1 MPERLKILRELT
13 RGRGIQV
20 ALIAILV
27 LVSTS
32 SSLAVPMLVGR
43 LVAAIQSDEALLG
56 LTGLLIATG
65 LGTAAAGALA
75 TFLLGRMGQQLI
87 YRLRVRTVDHS
98 LRLRMADIR
107 RQGSGNLAARLTM
120 DAARLKAL
128 IDIGPIQ
135 LPMAGVTLLGTLI
148 IMGLLDWVLLL
159 ITLAAF
165 AVAATI
171 VVVVVRRLRST
182 YQNVQIEVGGFVQR
196 FVSVIEAIT
205 VIKANR
211 AEAIVGEQLAESAA
225 RLRDLETK
233 AARMESLMVPVINLG
248 QQIALAAVVIGG
260 GARLLSGHLTLATFV
275 SFLLYLLQLAAP
287 LLMAASGVT
296 GLQMGL
302 AARERFDEI
311 FALPRE
317 DRDDLADVIVPA
329 PPRPVRPA
337 SASAVEF
344 DQVTAGYDARPVLR
358 DVSFAVP
365 ARGLT
370 AVIGL
375 SGSGKSTALN
385 LILRFLSAEQG
396 RISVFGEPV
405 HSWQLDRLR
414 SEIAYVDQAATLLP
428 DSIRTNLTLGS
439 EHPAGD
445 AELRAALDRVGL
457 LDEIGHLPDGL
468 DTVLG
473 GEVDLS
479 GGQRQRLALARALL
493 SGSRLILLDEPT
505 SHLDGVNEHRL
516 REVVDELATDRAVLV
531 VAHRLSTVREADH
544 VIVLDNGRVADQGSH
559 QELLNRCERYTELVD
574 AQALAHA

>member
-1 MPERLKILRELT
+1 
-13 RGRGIQV
+13 
-20 ALIAILV
+20 
-27 LVSTS
+27 
-32 SSLAVPMLVGR
+32 
-43 LVAAIQSDEALLG
+43 
-56 LTGLLIATG
+56 
-65 LGTAAAGALA
+65 
-75 TFLLGRMGQQLI
+75 
-87 YRLRVRTVDHS
+87 
-98 LRLRMADIR
+98 
-107 RQGSGNLAARLTM
+107 
-120 DAARLKAL
+120 
-128 IDIGPIQ
+128 
-135 LPMAGVTLLGTLI
+135 
-148 IMGLLDWVLLL
+148 
-159 ITLAAF
+159 
-165 AVAATI
+165 
-171 VVVVVRRLRST
+171 
-182 YQNVQIEVGGFVQR
+182 
-196 FVSVIEAIT
+196 
-205 VIKANR
+205 
-211 AEAIVGEQLAESAA
+211 
-225 RLRDLETK
+225 
-233 AARMESLMVPVINLG
+233 
-248 QQIALAAVVIGG
+248 
-260 GARLLSGHLTLATFV
+260 
-275 SFLLYLLQLAAP
+275 
-287 LLMAASGVT
+287 MAASGVT

-317 DRDDLADVIVPA
+317 DRDDLAGTILPA
-329 PPRPVRPA
+329 PPKPVAPA
-337 SASAVEF
+337 AAVEF

-370 AVIGL
+370 AVVGL

-405 HSWQLDRLR
+405 QSWRLDRLR
-414 SEIAYVDQAATLLP
+414 SEIAYVDQSATLLP

-439 EHPAGD
+439 ERPAGD

-473 GEVDLS
+473 GEFDLS

-516 REVVDELATDRAVLV
+516 REVVDELAADHAVLV
-531 VAHRLSTVREADH
+531 VAHRLSTVRQADH

-559 QELLNRCERYTELVD
+559 HELLDRCERYTELVD

>member
-1 MPERLKILRELT
+1 MPVTPERLRILRELT

-128 IDIGPIQ
+128 IDIGPVQ

-159 ITLAAF
+159 VTLAAF
-165 AVAATI
+165 AVAAAI
-171 VVVVVRRLRST
+171 VVIVVRRLRRT
-182 YQNVQIEVGGFVQR
+182 YQSVQIEVGGFVQR
-196 FVSVIEAIT
+196 FVGVIDAIT

-211 AEAIVGEQLAESAA
+211 AEPVVGEQLAESAA
-225 RLRDLETK
+225 RLRDLEIK

-317 DRDDLADVIVPA
+317 DRDDLDGAILSA
-329 PPRPVRPA
+329 PPVAPTA
-337 SASAVEF
+337 AVEF

-365 ARGLT
+365 SRGLT
-370 AVIGL
+370 AVVGL

-405 HSWQLDRLR
+405 QSWRLDRLR

-439 EHPAGD
+439 ERPAGD

-473 GEVDLS
+473 GEFDLS
-479 GGQRQRLALARALL
+479 GGQRQRLALARALI

-516 REVVDELATDRAVLV
+516 REVVDELATDHAVLV
-531 VAHRLSTVREADH
+531 VAHRLSTVRQADH

-559 QELLNRCERYTELVD
+559 HELLDRCERYTELVD

>member
-1 MPERLKILRELT
+1 MPERLQILRELT

-32 SSLAVPMLVGR
+32 SSLAVPMLVGK
-43 LVAAIQSDEALLG
+43 LVAAIQTDEALLG

-75 TFLLGRMGQQLI
+75 TYLLGRMGQQLI

-128 IDIGPIQ
+128 IDIGPVQ

-159 ITLAAF
+159 VTLAAF
-165 AVAATI
+165 AVAAAF
-171 VVVVVRRLRST
+171 VVIVVRRLRST

-196 FVSVIEAIT
+196 FVGVIDAIT

-225 RLRDLETK
+225 RLRDLEIK

-317 DRDDLADVIVPA
+317 DRDDLAGTIVPA
-329 PPRPVRPA
+329 PARPDAPA
-337 SASAVEF
+337 AVEF
-344 DQVTAGYDARPVLR
+344 DRVTAGYDARPVLR
-358 DVSFAVP
+358 DVSFNVP
-365 ARGLT
+365 SRGLT
-370 AVIGL
+370 AVVGL

-396 RISVFGEPV
+396 RISVLGEPV
-405 HSWQLDRLR
+405 QNWRLDRLR

-439 EHPAGD
+439 ELPAGE
-445 AELRAALDRVGL
+445 AELRAALNRVGL

-473 GEVDLS
+473 GEFDLS

-493 SGSRLILLDEPT
+493 AGSRLILLDEPT

-516 REVVDELATDRAVLV
+516 REVVDELAADRAVVV
-531 VAHRLSTVREADH
+531 VAHRLSTVRQADH

-559 QELLNRCERYTELVD
+559 HELLNRCERYTELVD

>member
-329 PPRPVRPA
+329 SPRPVRPA

-405 HSWQLDRLR
+405 HSWRLDRLR
-414 SEIAYVDQAATLLP
+414 SEMAYVDQAATLLP

-439 EHPAGD
+439 EHPADD

>member
-13 RGRGIQV
+13 RGHGIQV

-75 TFLLGRMGQQLI
+75 TYLLGRMGQQLI

-98 LRLRMADIR
+98 LRLRMADLR

-128 IDIGPIQ
+128 IDIGPVQ
-135 LPMAGVTLLGTLI
+135 LPMAGVTLLGTLV

-165 AVAATI
+165 AVAAVI

-182 YQNVQIEVGGFVQR
+182 YQSVQIEVGGFVQR
-196 FVSVIEAIT
+196 FVGVIDAIT

-211 AEAIVGEQLAESAA
+211 AEAVVGEQLAESAA
-225 RLRDLETK
+225 RLRDLEIK
-233 AARMESLMVPVINLG
+233 AARMESLLVPVINLG

-317 DRDDLADVIVPA
+317 DGDDLAVA
-329 PPRPVRPA
+329 AAQPVA
-337 SASAVEF
+337 SAPAVKF

-358 DVSFAVP
+358 DVSFDVP
-365 ARGLT
+365 SRGLT
-370 AVIGL
+370 AVVGL

-396 RISVFGEPV
+396 LISVFGEPV
-405 HSWQLDRLR
+405 QNWRLDRLR

-439 EHPAGD
+439 DRPAGE
-445 AELRAALDRVGL
+445 AELRAALNRVGL

-473 GEVDLS
+473 GEFDLS

-516 REVVDELATDRAVLV
+516 REVVDELATDHAVLV
-531 VAHRLSTVREADH
+531 VAHRLSTVRQADH
-544 VIVLDNGRVADQGSH
+544 VIVLDDGRVADQGSH
-559 QELLNRCERYTELVD
+559 HDLLNRCERYTELVD
-574 AQALAHA
+574 AQALAHV